1 MERIEAELLTD
12 PGNDAIV
19 RLPQRRFPGVL
30 IQGDYL
36 SIIRSDVAD
45 IVDACD
51 GGDIGEARETAALLL
66 SGIDELLTR
75 YTEALQAHDI
85 PPPFSLPSRQTP

>member
-12 PGNDAIV
+12 AGNDAVV
-19 RLPQRRFPGVL
+19 RLPSRRFPGVL
-30 IQGDYL
+30 IQGDSL

-51 GGDIGEARETAALLL
+51 GGDLGEARETAAVLL

-75 YTEALQAHDI
+75 YTEALKAHGI
-85 PPPFSLPSRQTP
+85 PIPFSVPRQAP

>member
-12 PGNDAIV
+12 PGNDAVV
-19 RLPQRRFPGVL
+19 RLPPRRFPGVL
-30 IQGDYL
+30 IQGDSL

-51 GGDIGEARETAALLL
+51 RGDIGEARETAAILL
-66 SGIDELLTR
+66 SGLDELLAR

-85 PPPFSLPSRQTP
+85 PVPFIVPSQTP